1 MINESHISYT
11 AWQFW
16 IDRGGTF
23 TDIIARHPDGTLLCK
38 KYLSENP
45 EAYDDAAVFGIKS
58 ILDIHQSDPVP
69 DGLIDNIK
77 MGTTVATNALLERK
91 GDNVL
96 LAITKGFKDAL
107 EIGYQARPDTFAL
120 KIEKPDI
127 LYTEVV
133 EINERITAKG
143 EVLQTLDIELT
154 TKALESA
161 FNRGLTAIAIV
172 LMHGYQYTQH
182 EKQLIELA
190 KKIGFKQIS
199 ASHEVSPL
207 QKLISRGETTLVDA
221 YLTPILLRYIQ
232 NISKGLNQKTPTQLL
247 FMQSSGGLTSA
258 ATFRG
263 RDAILSGPAGGIV
276 GAVHTAKLAGF
287 DKIIGFDM
295 GGTSTDVSHYAGE
308 FEKAYETEVAGVRMR
323 VPMLHIHTVAAGG
336 GSVLRYHDGRFR
348 VGPESAGAIP
358 GPVCYRRNGKL
369 AVTDI
374 NLCLGKIQADFF
386 PSIFGQQ
393 QNQPLDKVSSVQAF
407 ADIADKIND
416 GRCAEDV
423 AEGFLAIA
431 IQHMAQAI
439 KKISI
444 ARGYDVS
451 KYVLNCFGGAGGQ
464 HACLVAEK
472 LGIKT
477 IFLHS
482 YSGILSA
489 YGMGLANIQVERQRV
504 SSPVIQSGD
513 MAAIDVAVGELKQ
526 ANIEDLNRQ
535 GLSNEQ
541 ITHHCT
547 ALLKYRNTD
556 TSINIPLGPFA
567 AMQQRFT
574 ELHEQQFGF
583 SGAASSGT
591 ASGGAAS
598 STSGKTIIIDTLIVE
613 SFGGAEKTVEAKQ
626 ALASDLPIKIQSV
639 RQMYS
644 QGEWLATPV
653 IKLSSL
659 RFGHEVAGPAI
670 IVEPTGTIIVEK
682 NWQLKVNVNGHLVLH
697 FEKEKEK
704 EKEKVKLDSGLSES
718 LSTEKNTCSKA
729 DPVTL
734 ELFNSAFMSIAQ
746 QMGIVLRNTSQSVN
760 VKERLDFSCA
770 IFDATGNL
778 IANAPHVPVHLGS
791 MDASVKVIINGTQSI
806 NAGDVFVQN
815 NPYNGGSHLPD
826 ITVITPV
833 FDSAYANILFYVAS
847 RAHHED
853 VGGIAPGSMSS
864 LATDIHQ
871 EGILLDSVKLVEQG
885 HFQTERL
892 EKLFSAGAYP
902 ARNITQNMADLM
914 AQTAAN
920 KTGVNELLKLVKQH
934 SLKTVYAYMQHIQDS
949 AKTSVQNVLARLE
962 GGEFS
967 YPLESGATIVVKISV
982 DKVKLRASIDFTGT
996 SAQQNNNLNA
1006 PKAITQAA
1014 VMYVFRCLVNDDV
1027 PLNAGCMQALDIIVP
1042 EGSLL
1047 NPRFPAAVVAGNVET
1062 SQAVTNALFAA
1073 LGVLGSSQGTMNNL
1087 TLGNER
1093 YQYYETICSGSPAGV
1108 SPTGEGFNGVAAVHT
1123 HMTNT
1128 RMTDPE
1134 ILEQRY
1140 PVILK
1145 DFRIDRG
1152 SGGKGEYNA
1161 GDGITRTITFLEDMQ
1176 CSILSGHRITPPFGL
1191 KGGETG
1197 RLGRNWLIKSNG
1209 EQQDLAGCEHTT
1221 VNAGDSIF
1229 IQSPTGGGFGKAD
1242 E

>member
-1 MINESHISYT
+1 MTSDFHTPYKN
-11 AWQFW
+11 WQFW

-23 TDIIARHPDGTLLCK
+23 TDIIARRPDGTLLCK

-69 DGLIDNIK
+69 DDLIDKIK

-127 LYTEVV
+127 LYTQVV

-143 EVLQTLDIELT
+143 EILQALNTELT
-154 TKALESA
+154 KKVLESA
-161 FNRGLTAIAIV
+161 FNQGLTSIAIV
-172 LMHGYQYTQH
+172 LMHGYQFSQH

-190 KKIGFKQIS
+190 KEIGFKQIS
-199 ASHEVSPL
+199 ASHDVSPL

-221 YLTPILLRYIQ
+221 YLTPILLRYIR
-232 NISKGLNQKTPTQLL
+232 NISKGLNQKKPTQLL

-258 ATFRG
+258 DTFRG

-276 GAVHTAKLAGF
+276 GAVHTAKQAGF
-287 DKIIGFDM
+287 EKIIGFDM

-336 GSVLRYHDGRFR
+336 GSILRYQDGRFR
-348 VGPESAGAIP
+348 VGPKSAGAVP
-358 GPVCYRRNGKL
+358 GPICYRRNGKL

-386 PSIFGQQ
+386 PHIFGTQ
-393 QNQPLDKVSSVQAF
+393 QNQPLDKISSIKAF
-407 ADIADKIND
+407 ADIADEIND

-431 IQHMAQAI
+431 VQHMAQAI

-451 KYVLNCFGGAGGQ
+451 NYVLNCFGGAGGQ

-489 YGMGLANIQVERQRV
+489 YGMGLANIQVERQKV
-504 SSPVIQSGD
+504 AGPLIQNGD
-513 MAAIDVAVGELKQ
+513 IHAIDTAIDQLKQ
-526 ANIEDLNRQ
+526 TNIEDLNRQ
-535 GLSNEQ
+535 GLRNNQ

-556 TSINIPLGPFA
+556 TSLNIPLDTFTS
-567 AMQQRFT
+567 MQQRFI
-574 ELHEQQFGF
+574 EQHEQQFGF
-583 SGAASSGT
+583 SGAQSVETHSN
-591 ASGGAAS
+591 AAN
-598 STSGKTIIIDTLIVE
+598 KAILIDTLIVE
-613 SFGGAEKTVEAKQ
+613 SFGGAEKTEEAKQ
-626 ALASDLPIKIQSV
+626 TLASNLPIKIQTV
-639 RQMYS
+639 RQIYS
-644 QGEWLATPV
+644 QGQWLETPV
-653 IKLSSL
+653 IRLSSL
-659 RFGHEVAGPAI
+659 RFGHEVIGPAI

-682 NWQLKVNVNGHLVLH
+682 NWRVKVNVNGHLVLH
-697 FEKEKEK
+697 FKKIK
-704 EKEKVKLDSGLSES
+704 TALGLGASPS
-718 LSTEKNTCSKA
+718 PTENILVTA

-770 IFDATGNL
+770 IFDAIGNL

-833 FDSAYANILFYVAS
+833 FDTANTNILFYVAS

-871 EGILLDSVKLVEQG
+871 EGILLDSVKLVEKGQ
-885 HFQTERL
+885 FQAERI
-892 EKLFSAGAYP
+892 EKLFSSGAYP
-902 ARNITQNMADLM
+902 ARNIVQNMADLM

-920 KTGVNELLKLVKQH
+920 KTGVNELLKLVEQH

-949 AKTSVQNVLARLE
+949 AKTSVQKLLARLE
-962 GGEFS
+962 DGNFN
-967 YPLESGATIVVKISV
+967 YPLESGATIMVKITI
-982 DKVKLRASIDFTGT
+982 DKVKLRATIDFTGT

-1087 TLGNER
+1087 TFGNER
-1093 YQYYETICSGSPAGV
+1093 YQYYETICSGSPAGI
-1108 SPTGEGFNGVAAVHT
+1108 SSTGEGFNGVAAVHT

-1145 DFRIDRG
+1145 EFRIDRD
-1152 SGGKGEYNA
+1152 SGGKGLYNA

-1191 KGGETG
+1191 KGGEVG
-1197 RLGRNWLIKSNG
+1197 RLGRNWLTKPNK
-1209 EQQDLAGCEHTT
+1209 EQQDLAGCEHTG
-1221 VNAGDSIF
+1221 VNAGDSIS

>member
-1 MINESHISYT
+1 MTKDFHTPYKN
-11 AWQFW
+11 WQFW

-23 TDIIARHPDGTLLCK
+23 TDIIARHPDGTLQCK

-58 ILDIHQSDPVP
+58 ILDIRQSDPVP
-69 DGLIDNIK
+69 DGLIDKIK

-127 LYTEVV
+127 LYTQVV
-133 EINERITAKG
+133 EINERVTAKG
-143 EVLQTLDIELT
+143 EVLQALDIELT
-154 TKALESA
+154 KKLLESA
-161 FNRGLTAIAIV
+161 FNQGLTAIAIV
-172 LMHGYQYTQH
+172 LMHGYQYNQH
-182 EKQLIELA
+182 EKQLMQLA
-190 KKIGFKQIS
+190 KEIGFKQIS

-221 YLTPILLRYIQ
+221 YLTPILLRYIH
-232 NISKGLNQKTPTQLL
+232 NISKGLNQKTPAQLL

-258 ATFRG
+258 DTFRG

-276 GAVHTAKLAGF
+276 GAVHTSKLAGF

-308 FEKAYETEVAGVRMR
+308 FEKAYETQVAGVRMR

-336 GSVLRYHDGRFR
+336 GSVLRYQDGRFR
-348 VGPESAGAIP
+348 VGPESAGAVP

-386 PSIFGQQ
+386 PNIFGPE
-393 QNQPLDKVSSVQAF
+393 QNQPLDKTSSVHAF
-407 ADIADKIND
+407 ADIAKIIDD

-451 KYVLNCFGGAGGQ
+451 NYVLNCFGGAGGQ

-489 YGMGLANIQVERQRV
+489 YGMGLADIQVERQKV
-504 SSPVIQSGD
+504 ANPLIQSGD
-513 MAAIDVAVGELKQ
+513 MLAMDMAIEQLKQ
-526 ANIEDLNRQ
+526 ANIQDLNKQ
-535 GLSNEQ
+535 GLSNNH

-547 ALLKYRNTD
+547 ALLKYLNTD
-556 TSINIPLGPFA
+556 TSLNIPIDTFA

-574 ELHEQQFGF
+574 EQHEQQFGF
-583 SGAASSGT
+583 SGT
-591 ASGGAAS
+591 APGGSAGSAP
-598 STSGKTIIIDTLIVE
+598 GKTIVIDTLIVE
-613 SFGGAEKTVEAKQ
+613 SFGGAEKTLEAKQ
-626 ALASDLPIKIQSV
+626 TIASDVPINIESV
-639 RQMYS
+639 RQIYS
-644 QGEWLATPV
+644 QGEWLETPV

-659 RFGHEVAGPAI
+659 KFGHEVIGPAI

-682 NWQLKVNVNGHLVLH
+682 NWRLKVNVNGHLELH
-697 FEKEKEK
+697 FEE
-704 EKEKVKLDSGLSES
+704 VKTTLGSGSPSSSSSQE
-718 LSTEKNTCSKA
+718 NTLGKA

-833 FDSAYANILFYVAS
+833 FDSANTNILFYVAS

-871 EGILLDSVKLVEQG
+871 EGILLDGVKLIEQG
-885 HFQTERL
+885 HFQTERI
-892 EKLFSAGAYP
+892 EKLFSSGDYP
-902 ARNITQNMADLM
+902 ARNIAQNMADLM

-920 KTGVNELLKLVKQH
+920 KTGVNELLKLVEQH

-949 AKTSVQNVLARLE
+949 AKTSVQKVLARLQD
-962 GGEFS
+962 GEFS
-967 YPLESGATIVVKISV
+967 YPLESGATIVVKISI
-982 DKVKLRASIDFTGT
+982 DKTKLKACIDFTGT
-996 SAQQNNNLNA
+996 SEQQNNNLNA

-1047 NPRFPAAVVAGNVET
+1047 NPYFPAAVVAGNVET

-1087 TLGNER
+1087 TFGNER

-1108 SPTGEGFNGVAAVHT
+1108 MPSGEGFNGVAAVHT

-1145 DFRIDRG
+1145 EFRIDRD
-1152 SGGKGEYNA
+1152 SGGKGKYNA

-1191 KGGETG
+1191 NGGEAG
-1197 RLGRNWLIKSNG
+1197 RIGRNWLTKPNG
-1209 EQQDLAGCEHTT
+1209 EHQYLAGCEHTT
-1221 VNAGDSIF
+1221 VNAGDSIS

-1242 E
+1242 G

>member
-1 MINESHISYT
+1 MTQDSHISYKN
-11 AWQFW
+11 WQFW

-23 TDIIARHPDGTLLCK
+23 TDIVARHPDGTLQCR

-45 EAYDDAAVFGIKS
+45 EAYDDAAVYGIKCL
-58 ILDIHQSDPVP
+58 LDIPQSDPVP
-69 DGLIDNIK
+69 DGLIDKIK

-91 GDNVL
+91 GDSVL

-127 LYTEVV
+127 LYTQVV
-133 EINERITAKG
+133 EINERVSAKG
-143 EVLQTLDIELT
+143 EVVEALDLERSKKALQT
-154 TKALESA
+154 AY
-161 FNRGLTAIAIV
+161 NQGLTAIAIV

-182 EKQLIELA
+182 EKALMQLA
-190 KKIGFKQIS
+190 KEIGFSQIS

-232 NISKGLNQKTPTQLL
+232 NISQGLNQHTPGQLL

-258 ATFRG
+258 DTFRG

-276 GAVHTAKLAGF
+276 GAVHMAKLAGF
-287 DKIIGFDM
+287 NKIIGFDM

-336 GSVLRYHDGRFR
+336 GSILRYQDGRFR
-348 VGPESAGAIP
+348 VGPESAGAVP
-358 GPVCYRRNGKL
+358 GPVCYRRNGEL

-386 PSIFGQQ
+386 PSIFGPE
-393 QNQPLDKVSSVQAF
+393 QNQPLDKTSSVQAF
-407 ADIADKIND
+407 TQIANDIND

-431 IQHMAQAI
+431 IEHMAQAI

-451 KYVLNCFGGAGGQ
+451 NYVLNCFGGAGGQ

-477 IFLHS
+477 VFLHS

-489 YGMGLANIQVERQRV
+489 YGMGLADIKVERQKV
-504 SSPVIQSGD
+504 ACALIQSGD
-513 MAAIDVAVGELKQ
+513 ISAMQVAIQQLKQ
-526 ANIEDLNRQ
+526 ANIEDLNSQ
-535 GLSNEQ
+535 GLNNNQ
-541 ITHHCT
+541 ISHHSS
-547 ALLKYRNTD
+547 ALLKYLNTD
-556 TSINIPLGPFA
+556 TSLNIPLDSFA
-567 AMQQRFT
+567 TMQKNFT
-574 ELHEQQFGF
+574 QQHEQQFGF
-583 SGAASSGT
+583 SAD
-591 ASGGAAS
+591 
-598 STSGKTIIIDTLIVE
+598 KPIVIDTLIVE
-613 SFGGAEKTVEAKQ
+613 SYGGAEKVVEAKHP
-626 ALASDLPIKIQSV
+626 LATDLSIKIHSV
-639 RQMYS
+639 RQIYS
-644 QGEWLATPV
+644 QGEWLEAQV
-653 IKLSSL
+653 IHLSSL
-659 RFGHEVAGPAI
+659 TFGHEVLGPAI

-682 NWQLKVNVNGHLVLH
+682 NWRAKVNMNGHLVLH
-697 FEKEKEK
+697 FEEVETA
-704 EKEKVKLDSGLSES
+704 ENLGSASAENALA
-718 LSTEKNTCSKA
+718 KA

-791 MDASVKVIINGTQSI
+791 MDASVKVIIHGTQSI
-806 NAGDVFVQN
+806 NPSDVFVQN

-833 FDSAYANILFYVAS
+833 FDAANSHILFYVAS

-864 LATDIHQ
+864 LATNIHQ
-871 EGILLDSVKLVEQG
+871 EGILLDSVKLVAQG
-885 HFQTERL
+885 QFQTANI
-892 EKLFSAGAYP
+892 EKLFSSGDYP
-902 ARNITQNMADLM
+902 ARNVAQNMADLM

-920 KTGVNELLKLVKQH
+920 KTGVNELLKLVEQH
-934 SLKTVYAYMQHIQDS
+934 GLKTVYAYMQHIQDS
-949 AKTSVQNVLARLE
+949 AKTSVQKVLARLE
-962 GGEFS
+962 DGEFS
-967 YPLESGATIVVKISV
+967 YPLESGSTIKVKISI
-982 DKVKLRASIDFTGT
+982 DKVNLQACIDFTGT
-996 SAQQNNNLNA
+996 SAQLNNNLNA

-1073 LGVLGSSQGTMNNL
+1073 LGALGSSQGTMNNL
-1087 TLGNER
+1087 TFGNEN
-1093 YQYYETICSGSPAGV
+1093 YQYYETICSGSPA
-1108 SPTGEGFNGVAAVHT
+1108 GEGFNGVAAVHT

-1140 PVILK
+1140 PVRLK
-1145 DFRIDRG
+1145 EFVIDRN
-1152 SGGKGEYNA
+1152 SGGKGKWHA

-1176 CSILSGHRITPPFGL
+1176 CSILSGHRVTPPFGL
-1191 KGGETG
+1191 KHGEAG
-1197 RLGRNWLIKSNG
+1197 RVGRNWLTKANG
-1209 EQQDLAGCEHTT
+1209 EQQELAGCDFTS
-1221 VNAGDSIF
+1221 VVAGDSIS
-1229 IQSPTGGGFGKAD
+1229 IQSPTGGGFGRAD

>member
-1 MINESHISYT
+1 MTKDSHTPYKN
-11 AWQFW
+11 WQFW

-23 TDIIARHPDGTLLCK
+23 TDIIARQPDGTLLCR

-58 ILDIHQSDPVP
+58 ILDIRQVDPVP
-69 DGLIDNIK
+69 DGLIDKIK

-127 LYTEVV
+127 LYTQVV
-133 EINERITAKG
+133 EINERVTAKG
-143 EVLQTLDIELT
+143 EVLQALDIELS
-154 TKALESA
+154 KKVLESA
-161 FNRGLTAIAIV
+161 FNQGLTAIAIV

-182 EKQLIELA
+182 EKQLMQLA
-190 KKIGFKQIS
+190 KEIGFKQIS
-199 ASHEVSPL
+199 VSHEVSPL

-232 NISKGLNQKTPTQLL
+232 NISKGLNQKIPAQLL
-247 FMQSSGGLTSA
+247 FMQSSGGLTNA
-258 ATFRG
+258 DTFRG

-276 GAVHTAKLAGF
+276 GAVHTSKLAGF

-308 FEKAYETEVAGVRMR
+308 FEKAYETQVAGVRMR

-336 GSVLRYHDGRFR
+336 GSVLRYQDGRFR
-348 VGPESAGAIP
+348 VGPESAGAVP

-386 PSIFGQQ
+386 PNIFGPGQD
-393 QNQPLDKVSSVQAF
+393 QPLDKTSSKQAF
-407 ADIADKIND
+407 ADIAKIIDD

-451 KYVLNCFGGAGGQ
+451 NYVLNCFGGAGGQ
-464 HACLVAEK
+464 HACLVAEE

-477 IFLHS
+477 VFLHS

-489 YGMGLANIQVERQRV
+489 YGMGLADIQVERQKV
-504 SSPVIQSGD
+504 ASPLIQSGD
-513 MAAIDVAVGELKQ
+513 MQAIDMAIEQLKQ
-526 ANIEDLNRQ
+526 ANIQDLNKQ
-535 GLSNEQ
+535 GLSNNH

-547 ALLKYRNTD
+547 ALLKYLNTD
-556 TSINIPLGPFA
+556 TSLNIPLDTFA

-574 ELHEQQFGF
+574 DQHNQQFGF
-583 SGAASSGT
+583 SGAAP
-591 ASGGAAS
+591 GAPD
-598 STSGKTIIIDTLIVE
+598 KTIVIDTLMVE
-613 SFGGAEKTVEAKQ
+613 SFGGAEKISEAKQ
-626 ALASDLPIKIQSV
+626 TIASDVPIKIQSV
-639 RQMYS
+639 RQIYS
-644 QGEWLATPV
+644 QGEWLETPV

-659 RFGHEVAGPAI
+659 KFGHEVIGPAI

-682 NWQLKVNVNGHLVLH
+682 NWRVKVNVNGHLVLH
-697 FEKEKEK
+697 FEK
-704 EKEKVKLDSGLSES
+704 VKTTLDSGSDSS
-718 LSTEKNTCSKA
+718 LISQENTLGKA

-833 FDSAYANILFYVAS
+833 FDSANNRVLFYVAS

-864 LATDIHQ
+864 LATNIHQ
-871 EGILLDSVKLVEQG
+871 EGILLDSVKLVENG
-885 HFQTERL
+885 HFQIERL
-892 EKLFSAGAYP
+892 KKLFSSGDYP
-902 ARNITQNMADLM
+902 ARNVTQNMADLM

-920 KTGVNELLKLVKQH
+920 KTGVNELLKLVEQH

-949 AKTSVQNVLARLE
+949 AKTSVQKVLARLE
-962 GGEFS
+962 DGEFS
-967 YPLESGATIVVKISV
+967 YPLESGATIVVKISI
-982 DKVKLRASIDFTGT
+982 DKTKLRACIDFTGT
-996 SAQQNNNLNA
+996 SEQQNNNLNA

-1087 TLGNER
+1087 TFGNER

-1108 SPTGEGFNGVAAVHT
+1108 TPSGEGFNGVAAVHT

-1145 DFRIDRG
+1145 EFRIDRD
-1152 SGGKGEYNA
+1152 SGGKGKYNA

-1191 KGGETG
+1191 NGGEAG
-1197 RLGRNWLIKSNG
+1197 RIGRNWLTKPNG
-1209 EQQDLAGCEHTT
+1209 EQQDLAGCEHTA
-1221 VNAGDSIF
+1221 VNAGDSIS
-1229 IQSPTGGGFGKAD
+1229 IQSPTGGGFGKVD

>member
-1 MINESHISYT
+1 MTKDFHTPYKN
-11 AWQFW
+11 WQFW

-23 TDIIARHPDGTLLCK
+23 TDIIARHPDGTLQCK

-58 ILDIHQSDPVP
+58 ILDIRQSDPVP
-69 DGLIDNIK
+69 DGLIDKIK

-96 LAITKGFKDAL
+96 LAITQGFKDAL

-127 LYTEVV
+127 LYTQVV
-133 EINERITAKG
+133 EINERVTAKG
-143 EVLQTLDIELT
+143 EVLQALDIELT
-154 TKALESA
+154 KKSLESA
-161 FNRGLTAIAIV
+161 FNQGLTAIAIV
-172 LMHGYQYTQH
+172 LMHGYQYNQH
-182 EKQLIELA
+182 EKQLMQLA
-190 KKIGFKQIS
+190 KEIGFKQIS

-232 NISKGLNQKTPTQLL
+232 NISKGLNQKTPAQLL

-258 ATFRG
+258 DKFRG

-308 FEKAYETEVAGVRMR
+308 FEKAYETQVAGVRMR

-336 GSVLRYHDGRFR
+336 GSVLRYQDGRFR

-386 PSIFGQQ
+386 PNIFGPE
-393 QNQPLDKVSSVQAF
+393 QNQPLDKASSVQAF
-407 ADIADKIND
+407 EDIAKIIDD

-451 KYVLNCFGGAGGQ
+451 NYVLNCFGGAGGQ

-489 YGMGLANIQVERQRV
+489 YGMGLADIQVERQKV
-504 SSPVIQSGD
+504 ASSLIQSGD
-513 MAAIDVAVGELKQ
+513 MDAMDMAIEQLKQ
-526 ANIEDLNRQ
+526 ANIQDLNKQ
-535 GLSNEQ
+535 GLSNNQ

-547 ALLKYRNTD
+547 ALLKYLNTD
-556 TSINIPLGPFA
+556 TSLNIPIDTFA

-574 ELHEQQFGF
+574 EQHEQQFGF
-583 SGAASSGT
+583 SGTAPGGSAGGT
-591 ASGGAAS
+591 P
-598 STSGKTIIIDTLIVE
+598 GKTIVIDTLIVE
-613 SFGGAEKTVEAKQ
+613 SFGGAEKTLEAKQ
-626 ALASDLPIKIQSV
+626 TIASDVTINIESV
-639 RQMYS
+639 RQIYS
-644 QGEWLATPV
+644 QGEWLETPV

-659 RFGHEVAGPAI
+659 KFGHEVIGPAI

-682 NWQLKVNVNGHLVLH
+682 NWRLKVNVNGHLELH
-697 FEKEKEK
+697 FEE
-704 EKEKVKLDSGLSES
+704 VKTTLGSGSPSSSSSQE
-718 LSTEKNTCSKA
+718 NTLGKA

-833 FDSAYANILFYVAS
+833 FDSANANILFYVAS

-871 EGILLDSVKLVEQG
+871 EGILLDGVKLIEQG
-885 HFQTERL
+885 HFQTERI
-892 EKLFSAGAYP
+892 EKLFSSGDYP
-902 ARNITQNMADLM
+902 ARNIAQNMADLM

-920 KTGVNELLKLVKQH
+920 KTGVNELLKLVEQH

-949 AKTSVQNVLARLE
+949 AKTSVQKVLARLQD
-962 GGEFS
+962 GEFS
-967 YPLESGATIVVKISV
+967 YPLESGATIVVKISI
-982 DKVKLRASIDFTGT
+982 DKTKLKACIDFTGT
-996 SAQQNNNLNA
+996 SEQQNNNLNA

-1047 NPRFPAAVVAGNVET
+1047 NPYFPAAVVAGNVET

-1087 TLGNER
+1087 TFGNER

-1108 SPTGEGFNGVAAVHT
+1108 MPSGEGFNGVAAVHT

-1145 DFRIDRG
+1145 EFRIDRD
-1152 SGGKGEYNA
+1152 SGGKGKYNA

-1191 KGGETG
+1191 NGGEAG
-1197 RLGRNWLIKSNG
+1197 RIGRNWLTKPNG
-1209 EQQDLAGCEHTT
+1209 EQQYLAGCEHTT
-1221 VNAGDSIF
+1221 VNAGDSIS

-1242 E
+1242 G

>member
-1 MINESHISYT
+1 MTKDSQAPYQN
-11 AWQFW
+11 WQFW

-23 TDIIARHPDGTLLCK
+23 TDIVARHPDGTLLCK

-45 EAYDDAAVFGIKS
+45 EAYDDAAVYGIKS
-58 ILDIHQSDPVP
+58 ILHIPQSDPVP
-69 DGLIDNIK
+69 DDVIDKIK

-91 GDNVL
+91 GDAVL
-96 LAITKGFKDAL
+96 LAITKGFRDAL

-127 LYTEVV
+127 LYTQVV
-133 EINERITAKG
+133 EINERVTAKG
-143 EVLQTLDIELT
+143 DVVQALDMELSK
-154 TKALESA
+154 KALETA
-161 FNRGLTAIAIV
+161 FNQGLTAIAIV
-172 LMHGYQYTQH
+172 LMHGYQYSQH
-182 EKQLIELA
+182 EKQLMQLA
-190 KKIGFKQIS
+190 KEIGFSQIS

-207 QKLISRGETTLVDA
+207 QKLVSRGETTLVDA

-232 NISKGLNQKTPTQLL
+232 NISKGLNQRKPAKLL

-287 DKIIGFDM
+287 NKIIGFDM

-336 GSVLRYHDGRFR
+336 GSILRYQDGRFR
-348 VGPESAGAIP
+348 VGPESAGAVP
-358 GPVCYRRNGKL
+358 GPVCYRRNGEL

-386 PSIFGQQ
+386 PSIFGPKQD
-393 QNQPLDKVSSVQAF
+393 QPLDKTRSIQAF
-407 ADIADKIND
+407 ADIANNIND

-439 KKISI
+439 KKISVS
-444 ARGYDVS
+444 RGYDVS
-451 KYVLNCFGGAGGQ
+451 HYVLNCFGGAGGQ

-477 IFLHS
+477 VFLHS

-489 YGMGLANIQVERQRV
+489 YGMGLADIQVERQKV
-504 SSPVIQSGD
+504 ANSLIQKGD
-513 MAAIDVAVGELKQ
+513 IQAIDIAIEQLKQ
-526 ANIEDLNRQ
+526 ANIADLNSQ
-535 GLSNEQ
+535 GLSTKQ
-541 ITHHCT
+541 ISHHCT
-547 ALLKYRNTD
+547 ALLKYLNTD
-556 TSINIPLGPFA
+556 TSLNIPLDSFA
-567 AMQQRFT
+567 VMEKNFTQQ
-574 ELHEQQFGF
+574 HEQQFGF
-583 SGAASSGT
+583 SAPD
-591 ASGGAAS
+591 
-598 STSGKTIIIDTLIVE
+598 KTIVIDTLIVE
-613 SFGGAEKTVEAKQ
+613 SYGGAEKVIETEQTPAK
-626 ALASDLPIKIQSV
+626 DLSVKIHSV
-639 RQMYS
+639 RQIYT
-644 QGEWLATPV
+644 QGEWLDAPV
-653 IKLSSL
+653 IQLSSL
-659 RFGHEVAGPAI
+659 TFGHQVIGPAI
-670 IVEPTGTIIVEK
+670 IVEPTGTIIIEK
-682 NWQLKVNVNGHLVLH
+682 NWRMKVNVNGHLVLH
-697 FEKEKEK
+697 FEPINTALNSDPS
-704 EKEKVKLDSGLSES
+704 VADSAL
-718 LSTEKNTCSKA
+718 NKA

-791 MDASVKVIINGTQSI
+791 MDASVKVIINGQQSI

-833 FDSAYANILFYVAS
+833 FDAANKDILFYVAS

-871 EGILLDSVKLVEQG
+871 EGILLDSVKLVKEGQ
-885 HFQTERL
+885 FQTAEIERL
-892 EKLFSAGAYP
+892 FSSGDYP
-902 ARNITQNMADLM
+902 ARNVAQNMADLM

-920 KTGVNELLKLVKQH
+920 KTGVNELLKLVDQH
-934 SLKTVYAYMQHIQDS
+934 GLKTVSAYMQHIQDS
-949 AKTSVQNVLARLE
+949 AKTSVQNVLAKLE
-962 GGEFS
+962 NGEFT
-967 YPLESGATIVVKISV
+967 YPLESGSTIVVKITI
-982 DKVKLRASIDFTGT
+982 DKRNLRACIDFTGT

-1006 PKAITQAA
+1006 PKAIIQAA

-1027 PLNAGCMQALDIIVP
+1027 PLNAGCMQALEIIVP
-1042 EGSLL
+1042 EGSIL

-1073 LGVLGSSQGTMNNL
+1073 LGALGSSQGTMNNL
-1087 TLGNER
+1087 TFGNDN
-1093 YQYYETICSGSPAGV
+1093 YQYYETICSGSPAG
-1108 SPTGEGFNGVAAVHT
+1108 EGFDGVAAVHT

-1140 PVILK
+1140 PVMLK
-1145 DFRIDRG
+1145 EFKIDRN
-1152 SGGKGEYNA
+1152 SGGKGKWSA

-1176 CSILSGHRITPPFGL
+1176 CSILSGHRITPPYGL
-1191 KGGETG
+1191 KGGEAG
-1197 RLGRNWLIKSNG
+1197 RVGRNWITKANG
-1209 EQQDLAGCEHTT
+1209 EQKELAGCDFIE
-1221 VNAGDSIF
+1221 VVAGDSIS

-1242 E
+1242 K

>member
-1 MINESHISYT
+1 MNQDSHIVYQN
-11 AWQFW
+11 WQFW

-23 TDIIARHPDGTLLCK
+23 TDIIARHPDGTLLCR

-45 EAYDDAAVFGIKS
+45 ESYDDAAVYGIKS
-58 ILDIHQSDPVP
+58 MLDIHQSDPVP
-69 DGLIDNIK
+69 DGLIDKIK

-91 GDNVL
+91 GDDVL
-96 LAITKGFKDAL
+96 LAVTKGFKDAL

-127 LYTEVV
+127 LYTRVV
-133 EINERITAKG
+133 EINERVSAKG
-143 EVLQTLDIELT
+143 EVLQTLDIELSK
-154 TKALESA
+154 KALNTA
-161 FNRGLTAIAIV
+161 YNQGLTAIAIV
-172 LMHGYQYTQH
+172 LMHGYQYSQH
-182 EKQLIELA
+182 EKQLMQLA
-190 KKIGFKQIS
+190 KEIGFSQIS

-232 NISKGLNQKTPTQLL
+232 NISKGLNQHKPAQLL

-258 ATFRG
+258 DTFRG

-336 GSVLRYHDGRFR
+336 GSVLRYQDGRFR
-348 VGPESAGAIP
+348 VGPESAGALP
-358 GPVCYRRNGKL
+358 GPICYRRNGKL

-386 PSIFGQQ
+386 PSIFGPE
-393 QNQPLDKVSSVQAF
+393 QNLPLDKTNSLQAF
-407 ADIADKIND
+407 ADIANNIDD
-416 GRCAEDV
+416 GRSAEDV

-439 KKISI
+439 KKISVS
-444 ARGYDVS
+444 RGYDVS
-451 KYVLNCFGGAGGQ
+451 NYVLNCFGGAGGQ

-477 IFLHS
+477 VLLHR

-489 YGMGLANIQVERQRV
+489 YGMGLADIKVERQRV
-504 SSPVIQSGD
+504 ANSLMQSGD
-513 MAAIDVAVGELKQ
+513 IQAIDFAIEQLKQ
-526 ANIEDLNRQ
+526 ANLEDLNKQ
-535 GLSNEQ
+535 GLSNSQ
-541 ITHHCT
+541 ITHHCS
-547 ALLKYRNTD
+547 ALLKYLNTD
-556 TSINIPLGPFA
+556 TSLNISLDSLSE
-567 AMQQRFT
+567 MQNSFT
-574 ELHEQQFGF
+574 EQHQQQFGF
-583 SGAASSGT
+583 FAPD
-591 ASGGAAS
+591 
-598 STSGKTIIIDTLIVE
+598 KPIIIDTLIVE
-613 SFGGAEKTVEAKQ
+613 SYGGAEKITEAKQ
-626 ALASDLPIKIQSV
+626 TLASDLPIKIQTF
-639 RQMYS
+639 RQIYS
-644 QGEWLATPV
+644 QGQWLNAPV
-653 IKLSSL
+653 IKLTSL
-659 RFGHEVAGPAI
+659 RFGHEVVGPAI

-682 NWQLKVNVNGHLVLH
+682 NWRVKVNVNGHLVLH
-697 FEKEKEK
+697 FEAVK
-704 EKEKVKLDSGLSES
+704 KVLDPD
-718 LSTEKNTCSKA
+718 STSQETTLNKA

-806 NAGDVFVQN
+806 HAGDVFVQN

-833 FDSAYANILFYVAS
+833 FDAANHSILFYVAS

-864 LATDIHQ
+864 LATEIHQ

-885 HFQTERL
+885 DFQVTRL
-892 EKLFSAGAYP
+892 ETLFSSGAYP
-902 ARNITQNMADLM
+902 ARNIPQNMADLM

-920 KTGVNELLKLVKQH
+920 KTGVNELLKLVEQH

-949 AKTSVQNVLARLE
+949 AKTSVQKVIAGLE
-962 GGEFS
+962 DGEFC
-967 YPLESGATIVVKISV
+967 YPLESGASIVVKISI
-982 DKVKLRASIDFTGT
+982 DKTKLRACINFTGT

-1087 TLGNER
+1087 TFGNER
-1093 YQYYETICSGSPAGV
+1093 YQYYETICSGSPGGMD
-1108 SPTGEGFNGVAAVHT
+1108 SKGKGFHGVAAVHT

-1145 DFRIDRG
+1145 EFRIDRD
-1152 SGGKGEYNA
+1152 SGGKGKYNA

-1176 CSILSGHRITPPFGL
+1176 CSILSGHRITPPYGL
-1191 KGGETG
+1191 KGGEVG
-1197 RLGRNWLIKSNG
+1197 RVGRNWLTKPNG
-1209 EQQDLAGCEHTT
+1209 EQLDLAGCEHTA
-1221 VNAGDSIF
+1221 VVAGDSIS

>member
-1 MINESHISYT
+1 MTKDVHT
-11 AWQFW
+11 LHKDWQFW

-23 TDIIARHPDGTLLCK
+23 TDIIARHPDGTLLCR

-58 ILDIHQSDPVP
+58 MLDIQQSDPVP
-69 DGLIDNIK
+69 DGLIDKIK

-96 LAITKGFKDAL
+96 LAITEGFKDAL

-127 LYTEVV
+127 LYTQVV
-133 EINERITAKG
+133 EIRERVTAKG
-143 EVLQTLDIELT
+143 EVLQELDIPLSK
-154 TKALESA
+154 KALEAAYSQ
-161 FNRGLTAIAIV
+161 GLTAIAIV
-172 LMHGYQYTQH
+172 LMHGYQYNQH
-182 EKQLIELA
+182 EKQLMQLA
-190 KKIGFKQIS
+190 KEIGFKQIS
-199 ASHEVSPL
+199 VSHEVSPL

-232 NISKGLNQKTPTQLL
+232 NISKGLNQRTPAQLL

-258 ATFRG
+258 ESFRG

-308 FEKAYETEVAGVRMR
+308 FEKAYETQVAGVRMR

-336 GSVLRYHDGRFR
+336 GSVLRYQDGRFR
-348 VGPESAGAIP
+348 VGPESAGAVP
-358 GPVCYRRNGKL
+358 GPICYRRNGKL

-386 PSIFGQQ
+386 PSLFGPE
-393 QNQPLDKVSSVQAF
+393 QNQPLDKTSSVHAF
-407 ADIADKIND
+407 ADIANNIGD

-431 IQHMAQAI
+431 IQHMVQAI

-451 KYVLNCFGGAGGQ
+451 NYVLNCFGGAGGQ

-489 YGMGLANIQVERQRV
+489 YGMGLADIQVERQRV
-504 SSPVIQSGD
+504 ASPLIQRGD
-513 MAAIDVAVGELKQ
+513 IQAIALALAQLKR
-526 ANIEDLNRQ
+526 ANLEDLNKQ
-535 GLSNEQ
+535 GLSNKQ
-541 ITHHCT
+541 VTHHCT
-547 ALLKYRNTD
+547 ALLKYLNTD
-556 TSINIPLGPFA
+556 TSLNIPLDSFA
-567 AMQQRFT
+567 TMQQHFI
-574 ELHEQQFGF
+574 EQHKQQFGF
-583 SGAASSGT
+583 SGT
-591 ASGGAAS
+591 ASGVP
-598 STSGKTIIIDTLIVE
+598 GKPIVIDTLIVE
-613 SFGGAEKTVEAKQ
+613 SYGGAEKVSEAIQ
-626 ALASDLPIKIQSV
+626 TLATDLPIEIQTI
-639 RQMYS
+639 RQIYS
-644 QGEWLATPV
+644 QGEWLEAPL
-653 IKLSSL
+653 IQLSSL
-659 RFGHEVAGPAI
+659 RFGHEVIGPAI

-682 NWQLKVNVNGHLVLH
+682 NWRVKVNVNGHLILH
-697 FEKEKEK
+697 FEE
-704 EKEKVKLDSGLSES
+704 VKTTLDSGSS
-718 LSTEKNTCSKA
+718 SEKNTLSTA

-770 IFDATGNL
+770 IFDAMGNL

-791 MDASVKVIINGTQSI
+791 MDASVKVIIHGPQSI

-833 FDSAYANILFYVAS
+833 FDSANKHVLFYVAS

-885 HFQTERL
+885 HFQTTRL

-902 ARNITQNMADLM
+902 ARNIPQNMADLM

-920 KTGVNELLKLVKQH
+920 TTGLNELLKLVGQH

-949 AKTSVQNVLARLE
+949 AKTSVQKVLAKLE
-962 GGEFS
+962 DGEFS
-967 YPLESGATIVVKISV
+967 YPLESGTTIVVKITI
-982 DKVKLRASIDFTGT
+982 DKHNLRACIDFTGT

-1073 LGVLGSSQGTMNNL
+1073 LGALGSSQGTMNNL
-1087 TLGNER
+1087 TFGNEH

-1108 SPTGEGFNGVAAVHT
+1108 DTKGKGFNGVAAVHT

-1145 DFRIDRG
+1145 AFEIDRD
-1152 SGGKGEYNA
+1152 SGGKGKWNA

-1176 CSILSGHRITPPFGL
+1176 CSILSGHRVTPPYGL
-1191 KGGETG
+1191 KGGEAG
-1197 RLGRNWLIKSNG
+1197 RIGRNWLTTSNG
-1209 EQQDLAGCEHTT
+1209 ERKDLKGCDHIEVTAGQ
-1221 VNAGDSIF
+1221 SIS

-1242 E
+1242 K

>member
-1 MINESHISYT
+1 MTKDFHTPYKN
-11 AWQFW
+11 WQFW

-23 TDIIARHPDGTLLCK
+23 TDIIARHPDGTLQCK

-58 ILDIHQSDPVP
+58 ILDIRQSDPVP
-69 DGLIDNIK
+69 DGLIDKIK

-96 LAITKGFKDAL
+96 LAITQGFKDAL

-127 LYTEVV
+127 LYTQVV
-133 EINERITAKG
+133 EINERVTAKG
-143 EVLQTLDIELT
+143 EVLQALDIELT
-154 TKALESA
+154 KKSLESA
-161 FNRGLTAIAIV
+161 FNQGLTAIAIV
-172 LMHGYQYTQH
+172 LMHGYQYNQH
-182 EKQLIELA
+182 EKQLMQLA
-190 KKIGFKQIS
+190 KEIGFKQIS

-232 NISKGLNQKTPTQLL
+232 NISKGLNQKTPAQLL

-258 ATFRG
+258 DKFRG

-308 FEKAYETEVAGVRMR
+308 FEKAYETQVAGVRMR

-336 GSVLRYHDGRFR
+336 GSVLRYQDGRFR

-386 PSIFGQQ
+386 PNIFGPE
-393 QNQPLDKVSSVQAF
+393 QNQPLDKASSVQAF
-407 ADIADKIND
+407 EDIAKIIDD

-451 KYVLNCFGGAGGQ
+451 NYVLNCFGGAGGQ

-489 YGMGLANIQVERQRV
+489 YGMGLADIQVERQKV
-504 SSPVIQSGD
+504 ASSLIQSGD
-513 MAAIDVAVGELKQ
+513 MDAMDMAIEQLKQ
-526 ANIEDLNRQ
+526 ANIQDLNKQ
-535 GLSNEQ
+535 GLSNNQ

-547 ALLKYRNTD
+547 ALLKYLNTD
-556 TSINIPLGPFA
+556 TSLNIPIDTFA

-574 ELHEQQFGF
+574 EQHEQQFGF
-583 SGAASSGT
+583 SGTAPGGSAGGT
-591 ASGGAAS
+591 P
-598 STSGKTIIIDTLIVE
+598 GKTIVIDTLIVE
-613 SFGGAEKTVEAKQ
+613 SFGGAEKTLEAKQ
-626 ALASDLPIKIQSV
+626 TIASDVTINIESV
-639 RQMYS
+639 RQIYS
-644 QGEWLATPV
+644 QGEWLETPV

-659 RFGHEVAGPAI
+659 KFGHEVIGPAI

-682 NWQLKVNVNGHLVLH
+682 NWRLKVNVNGHLELH
-697 FEKEKEK
+697 FEE
-704 EKEKVKLDSGLSES
+704 VKTTLGSGSPSSSSSQE
-718 LSTEKNTCSKA
+718 NTLGKA

-833 FDSAYANILFYVAS
+833 FDSANTNILFYVAS

-871 EGILLDSVKLVEQG
+871 EGILLDGVKLIEQG
-885 HFQTERL
+885 HFQTERI
-892 EKLFSAGAYP
+892 EKLFSSGDYP
-902 ARNITQNMADLM
+902 ARNIAQNMADLM

-920 KTGVNELLKLVKQH
+920 KTGVNELLKLVEQH

-949 AKTSVQNVLARLE
+949 AKTSVQKVLARLQD
-962 GGEFS
+962 GEFS
-967 YPLESGATIVVKISV
+967 YPLESGATIVVKISI
-982 DKVKLRASIDFTGT
+982 DKTKLKACIDFTGT
-996 SAQQNNNLNA
+996 SEQQNNNLNA

-1047 NPRFPAAVVAGNVET
+1047 NPYFPAAVVAGNVET

-1087 TLGNER
+1087 TFGNER

-1108 SPTGEGFNGVAAVHT
+1108 MPSGEGFNGVAAVHT

-1145 DFRIDRG
+1145 EFRIDRD
-1152 SGGKGEYNA
+1152 SGGKGKYNA

-1191 KGGETG
+1191 NGGEAG
-1197 RLGRNWLIKSNG
+1197 RIGRNWLTKPNG
-1209 EQQDLAGCEHTT
+1209 EQQYLAGCEHTT
-1221 VNAGDSIF
+1221 VNAGDSIS

-1242 E
+1242 G

>member
-1 MINESHISYT
+1 MTKDFRTFYKN
-11 AWQFW
+11 WQFW

-23 TDIIARHPDGTLLCK
+23 TDIIARQPNGTLLCR

-58 ILDIHQSDPVP
+58 ILDIRQADPVP
-69 DGLIDNIK
+69 DGLIDKIK

-127 LYTEVV
+127 LYTQVV
-133 EINERITAKG
+133 EINERVTAKG
-143 EVLQTLDIELT
+143 EILQALDIELT
-154 TKALESA
+154 KKALESA
-161 FNRGLTAIAIV
+161 FNQGLTAIAIV

-182 EKQLIELA
+182 EKQLMQLA
-190 KKIGFKQIS
+190 KEIGFKQIS

-232 NISKGLNQKTPTQLL
+232 NISKGLNQKTPAQLL

-258 ATFRG
+258 DTFRG

-276 GAVHTAKLAGF
+276 GAVHTSKLAGF

-308 FEKAYETEVAGVRMR
+308 FEKAYETQVAGVRMR

-336 GSVLRYHDGRFR
+336 GSVLRYQDGRFR
-348 VGPESAGAIP
+348 VGPESAGAVP

-386 PSIFGQQ
+386 PNIFGPEQD
-393 QNQPLDKVSSVQAF
+393 QPLDKTSSKQAF
-407 ADIADKIND
+407 ADIATIIDD

-451 KYVLNCFGGAGGQ
+451 NYVLNCFGGAGGQ
-464 HACLVAEK
+464 HACLVAEE

-477 IFLHS
+477 VFLHS

-489 YGMGLANIQVERQRV
+489 YGMGLADIQVERQKV
-504 SSPVIQSGD
+504 ASPLIQSGD
-513 MAAIDVAVGELKQ
+513 IQAIDIAIEQLKQ
-526 ANIEDLNRQ
+526 ANIKDLNKQ
-535 GLSNEQ
+535 GLSNNQ
-541 ITHHCT
+541 ITHHCS
-547 ALLKYRNTD
+547 ALLKYLNTD
-556 TSINIPLGPFA
+556 TSLNIPLDTFA
-567 AMQQRFT
+567 AMQQSFT
-574 ELHEQQFGF
+574 EQHEQQFGF
-583 SGAASSGT
+583 SGT
-591 ASGGAAS
+591 APGAPD
-598 STSGKTIIIDTLIVE
+598 KTIVIDTLIVE
-613 SFGGAEKTVEAKQ
+613 SFGGAEKISEAKQ
-626 ALASDLPIKIQSV
+626 TIGTNLSIKIQSV
-639 RQMYS
+639 RQIYS
-644 QGEWLATPV
+644 QGEWLETPV
-653 IKLSSL
+653 IQLSSL
-659 RFGHEVAGPAI
+659 RFGHEVTGPAI

-682 NWQLKVNVNGHLVLH
+682 NWRVKVNVNGHLVLH
-697 FEKEKEK
+697 FK
-704 EKEKVKLDSGLSES
+704 KVKAILDSGSSSS
-718 LSTEKNTCSKA
+718 LISQENTLGKP

-833 FDSAYANILFYVAS
+833 FDSDNANILFYVAS

-892 EKLFSAGAYP
+892 KTLFSSGEYP
-902 ARNITQNMADLM
+902 ARNVTQNMADLM

-920 KTGVNELLKLVKQH
+920 KTGVNELLKLVEQH
-934 SLKTVYAYMQHIQDS
+934 SLQTVYAYMQHIQNS
-949 AKTSVQNVLARLE
+949 AKTSVQKVLARLE
-962 GGEFS
+962 DGEFS
-967 YPLESGATIVVKISV
+967 YPLESGATIVVKISI

-996 SAQQNNNLNA
+996 SEQQNNNLNA

-1087 TLGNER
+1087 TFGNEH
-1093 YQYYETICSGSPAGV
+1093 YQYYETICSGSPAGITP
-1108 SPTGEGFNGVAAVHT
+1108 SGEGFNGVAAVHT

-1145 DFRIDRG
+1145 EFRIDRD
-1152 SGGKGEYNA
+1152 SGGKGQYNA

-1191 KGGETG
+1191 NGGEAG
-1197 RLGRNWLIKSNG
+1197 RIGRNWLTKPNG
-1209 EQQDLAGCEHTT
+1209 EQQNLAGCEHTT
-1221 VNAGDSIF
+1221 VNAGDSIS